1 MPSLAQLIVK
11 IGADATDFQR
21 GIAAAQRD
29 TEKIA
34 QKFAAIGSSLSTAF
48 TLPGALFGGAI
59 LKASADLDAL
69 KRGLTAVAGSAQE
82 ADRQL
87 VQLREVA
94 KLPGLGFTEAVR
106 GAINLQAVG
115 FSAQRTNQVL
125 TQFGNA
131 LATVGRGREDL
142 DEVIRQLGQLA
153 SRGKVTADN
162 LKPIIER
169 VPQVA
174 AIIKKEF
181 GTLDTEALQKLG
193 ISSERLIQTLLK
205 NLGEL
210 PRATGGLKNDFENL
224 KDTITQSLAKAGDA
238 IAPFAT
244 AAINAITPLIEKI
257 GVLGQSFAGLPASI
271 QNTVLAF
278 GGLVLAVGPIT
289 LLLGKMG
296 ELKVIAL
303 AVAEGIA
310 AMGISLSGLGIA
322 AGVAIG
328 IKLIGDRLLEFAP
341 KAFTGG
347 KALDELRGKFN
358 AIELASNGPAR
369 AIDQL
374 SNKVFGFQ
382 AAADKSAKAALGLDE
397 AFGILGVQSSRQ
409 FKLALDN
416 LNESMQ
422 AVREGAKS
430 GAVDQATLTRAT
442 DAYNKK
448 LHELGITINSAPK
461 LLDFGA
467 ESGLQ
472 AFNQRLA
479 SAKQGVT
486 EFLRVNALMARAEAA
501 AYQERITGVQFYI
514 EVLKTVPL
522 LPSPFSQD
530 SIEPISAMIR
540 EFDAFGKALPP
551 SAQQFRIIA
560 TESEKIR
567 AEMEKTGQVFAK
579 IAEIDPFAAARQRKG
594 TVLETRDILGKDSQ
608 ASREAAYQDELDNL
622 ARIGELLKENKATQ
636 QDFDTQQARVN
647 DAGKLAAGIRFN
659 DTLRLNQRG
668 LAELKREVRSTIG
681 TLSSGLAQ
689 AVVDGKSLA
698 DVFSNVAKRIGADI
712 IEFIINKGLTRL
724 GVALAESTG
733 AIGKLG
739 QMIQSIFIPGGV
751 HVAGAASGV
760 GAAAAG
766 AGQNAAN
773 TAGSIGSAAS
783 GGLLGAV
790 NAISG
795 VATAV
800 FTALQFVQGRR
811 MEQDIGRME
820 VTSRGILNQSI
831 SIQNSLNTWL
841 PYLNRLTG
849 LEQLGKIYEGL
860 SGIDFSGA
868 RGGGGDVIFTG
879 PVTITASGGNAD
891 EIMAAIARRTRQ
903 LSRDFAAV

>member
-21 GIAAAQRD
+21 GIAQAQRD

-34 QKFAAIGSSLSTAF
+34 QKFSTIGATLSTAF

-69 KRGLTAVAGSAQE
+69 KRGLTAVAGSAQA
-82 ADRQL
+82 ADQQL
-87 VQLREVA
+87 AQLREVA

-115 FSAQRTNQVL
+115 FSAQRTNQIL

-244 AAINAITPLIEKI
+244 AAINALTPLIEKI
-257 GVLGQSFAGLPASI
+257 GVLGQSFAGLPASV
-271 QNTVLAF
+271 QNTAVAF
-278 GGLVLAVGPIT
+278 AGLLLAVGPLTALFGKLKDIQGVV
-289 LLLGKMG
+289 LDVAGALSKLGF
-296 ELKVIAL
+296 
-303 AVAEGIA
+303 
-310 AMGISLSGLGIA
+310 SLSGLTIA
-322 AGVAIG
+322 GGVALG
-328 IKLIGDRLLEFAP
+328 IKLIGDRLTEFAP
-341 KAFTGG
+341 KVSTGA
-347 KALDELRGKFN
+347 KAMDELRAKFN
-358 AIELASNGPAR
+358 AVELSSNGPAR
-369 AIDQL
+369 GIDQL
-374 SNKVFGFQ
+374 TNKVFGFQ
-382 AAADKSAKAALGLDE
+382 SEAGKAVKTALGIDE
-397 AFGILGVQSSRQ
+397 AFALLGAQSTKQ
-409 FKLALDN
+409 FQLGLDN
-416 LNESMQ
+416 LNEAMNRVRAAFQ
-422 AVREGAKS
+422 AGEIDGA
-430 GAVDQATLTRAT
+430 ALTRAT

-448 LHELGITINSAPK
+448 LHELGVTAAATAPK
-461 LLDFGA
+461 ILDLFA
-467 ESGLQ
+467 EADAQ
-472 AFNQRLA
+472 AFQVRLGRAKAAVGDFVSTWLLGTKKLEIA
-479 SAKQGVT
+479 SLIPDLG
-486 EFLRVNALMARAEAA
+486 
-501 AYQERITGVQFYI
+501 
-514 EVLKTVPL
+514 
-522 LPSPFSQD
+522 
-530 SIEPISAMIR
+530 SIEPISRLVR
-540 EFDAFGKALPP
+540 EFGSFGELLPP
-551 SAQQFRIIA
+551 SAQQFRIIS

-567 AEMEKTGQVFAK
+567 LEMEKTGQVFAK

-594 TVLETRDILGKDSQ
+594 TVLETQDILGKDSQ
-608 ASREAAYQDELDNL
+608 ASRQAAYEQELNNL

-636 QDFDTQQARVN
+636 QDVDTQQARVN
-647 DAGKLAAGIRFN
+647 EAAKLAAGIRFN
-659 DTLRLNQRG
+659 DVLKLNQRG
-668 LAELKREVRSTIG
+668 LAELKREVKATIG
-681 TLSSGLAQ
+681 TLSTGLAQ
-689 AVVDGKSLA
+689 AIVDGKSLA
-698 DVFSNVAKRIGADI
+698 DVFSQVAKRIAADI
-712 IEFIINKGLTRL
+712 IAFAINKGIAAL
-724 GVALAESTG
+724 GKALVDLGGTLG
-733 AIGKLG
+733 KIGTQIG
-739 QMIQSIFIPGGV
+739 SIFGTAGGAARTGIQTAGT
-751 HVAGAASGV
+751 VAGSAG
-760 GAAAAG
+760 GAVSQG
-766 AGQNAAN
+766 
-773 TAGSIGSAAS
+773 AGSIAAAAS

-800 FTALQFVQGRR
+800 FAGLQFFQGRR

-831 SIQNSLNTWL
+831 SIQQSLNTWL

-868 RGGGGDVIFTG
+868 GGGGGDIIFTG

-903 LSRDFAAV
+903 LSRNFASVK